1 MCVCGGQQT
10 DTVHSMIVVVVVG
23 AVVAWVPRA
32 FIETK
37 ENEKERQKEN
47 ENERERKK
55 RIRKK
60 YI

>member
-1 MCVCGGQQT
+1 
-10 DTVHSMIVVVVVG
+10 MIVVVG
-23 AVVAWVPRA
+23 AVVAWVSRA

-37 ENEKERQKEN
+37 ERERERQKEN
-47 ENERERKK
+47 ERERERKK